1 MEKVILILV
10 DGMRPDAM
18 EACGN
23 PYLNKLKA
31 NATYCMTTRTVMPSV
46 TLPCHMSLF
55 HSVNPDRHGV
65 LTNLYTPQVRPIKGL
80 FNALHDA
87 GRSTAM
93 FYSWEELRD
102 LGRPGSL
109 DYSLFCSQS
118 AFEHSGKRLTD
129 DLIAFWKE
137 NQPDFSFLYLGEP
150 DEVGHGK
157 GWMTDDYLA
166 SVSEAMDCTKT
177 VIEELDDRCTV
188 IVTADHG
195 GHDRTHGTEC
205 QEDMTI
211 PLFFLGKAFEKGKSL
226 AAASILDIA
235 PTVARLLEITCP
247 REWEGTTHV
256 E

>member
-1 MEKVILILV
+1 MEKVILILA

-23 PYLNKLKA
+23 PYLNDLKA
-31 NATYCMTTRTVMPSV
+31 NTTYCMTTRTVMPSV

-65 LTNLYTPQVRPIKGL
+65 MTNLYTPQVRPIKGL
-80 FNALHDA
+80 FDVLHDA

-109 DYSLFCSQS
+109 DYSLFCSE
-118 AFEHSGKRLTD
+118 FTYEHSGKRLTD
-129 DLIAFWKE
+129 ELIAFWKD
-137 NQPDFSFLYLGEP
+137 NQPDFTFLYLGEP
-150 DEVGHGK
+150 DEVGHAK
-157 GWMTDDYLA
+157 GWMTEDYLA

-177 VIEELDDRCTV
+177 VIEELGDRCTV

-205 QEDMTI
+205 SEDMTI
-211 PLFFLGKAFEKGKSL
+211 PLFFHGQAFEKGRKL
-226 AAASILDIA
+226 EAASILDIA
-235 PTVARLLEITCP
+235 PTAAKLLEITCP
-247 REWEGTTHV
+247 REWEGTAQA
-256 E
+256 